1 MLQHWG
7 AQYRTTPY
15 NGSPAAGLTFSS
27 LRVQQGGVEFQQL
40 WQLARAGCEQILN
53 WHQSPN
59 QLTGKAMTKHI
70 VDHYTMIYRLASNPG
85 RNVPGLVKGG
95 GNEAVAGKDDQ
106 STQVLVLYYLLREM
120 LKNHLESRVRPRFA
134 GKTGMDILHVY
145 DDQWKKFVVGLDL
158 LSVVFRYLHN
168 HWNKQGIPAGH
179 ITTSTKPL
187 GLTLWADY
195 IVTALKGPL
204 ESELLACIRQDRERS
219 ADSVADGRATSLVR
233 SVVATFGLV
242 GNNDPRRMMLLAEVF
257 DNQYT
262 RDTERYYNGKAVE
275 ALQQGSV
282 MEYVA
287 AALSWTKEEMAR
299 VERYSTEKSNA
310 PSSIRKTLLICLV
323 ETRVEA
329 LFQPVSA
336 MLLTLS
342 PAAMSDL
349 GMLYRLIQ
357 PSEST
362 VTQLASLIKQRV
374 IEDGLNTVAACA
386 ANGEQGSE
394 FILSVLELHRKY
406 RKLIDEWFGSNK
418 AILTALREGCE
429 SFINN
434 NPQHKSDMCAEFL
447 ARHANTLLRP
457 SQTRDDDLDAGLK
470 EIVEIFDFFT
480 DRDVFQSTY
489 AHLLCQRLIQ
499 ANMREEWEDR
509 AISAFREKCGRDVT
523 YHWERML
530 ADATS
535 TRRDNRDKYVLYL
548 ADSAADQTAPQEF
561 IQAASTIEFLPLI
574 VTSAWW
580 PLKPDLMPSSSSSVV
595 GFLQKQFEAFYKTL
609 QGGRTLSW
617 MQHLSS
623 GVVEARVNPS
633 TPAPLTCTVSS
644 LQWELLNLFNA
655 PTSTTV
661 TFQAFKAAT
670 GSLDVAALQRAVFA
684 FLRVKLLT
692 LENAAERDV
701 EKQSY
706 SLNAAFTSTQRRI
719 NFLSQVTSDNAMQRT
734 TTGEDLPP
742 ASGAVGQAVAQQVLT
757 ERRFAVQAA
766 IVRVMKSRRTAT
778 YAELFAEVEG
788 MLRKTAFAV
797 TAPDLKANLEALIE
811 KDFVERSAKDAN
823 VFVYLT

>member
-1 MLQHWG
+1 MQRYG
-7 AQYRTTPY
+7 TPY
-15 NGSPAAGLTFSS
+15 NGSPAAGPVVSS

-40 WQLARAGCEQILN
+40 WQLARSGCEQILN
-53 WHQSPN
+53 WHQLTH
-59 QLTGKAMTKHI
+59 QLSGKAMTKHI

-95 GNEAVAGKDDQ
+95 GNEAVAGKDEQ

-120 LKNHLESRVRPRFA
+120 LKSHLETRVRPRFA
-134 GKTGMDILHVY
+134 GKTGMDILRTY
-145 DDQWKKFVVGLDL
+145 EDQWKKFVVGLDL

-187 GLTLWADY
+187 GLTLWSDY
-195 IVTALKGPL
+195 VVAPLKGPL
-204 ESELLACIRQDRERS
+204 ENELLACIREDRERS
-219 ADSVADGRATSLVR
+219 ADSVVDGRATSLVR
-233 SVVATFGLV
+233 SVVATFGMIS
-242 GNNDPRRMMLLAEVF
+242 NNDPRRMVFLSEVF
-257 DNQYT
+257 DNPYT
-262 RDTERYYNGKAVE
+262 RDTDRHYNSKAAE
-275 ALQQGSV
+275 ALQQGTV

-287 AALSWTKEEMAR
+287 AALSWTKDEVSR
-299 VERYSTEKSNA
+299 VERYSTEKSAA
-310 PSSIRKTLLICLV
+310 PSNIRKTLLTCLV
-323 ETRVEA
+323 ESRVEA
-329 LFQPVSA
+329 LFQPVGG
-336 MLLTLS
+336 MLLALT
-342 PAAMSDL
+342 PAAMHDL
-349 GMLYRLIQ
+349 GMLFHLIQ
-357 PSEST
+357 SSEPT
-362 VTQLASLIKQRV
+362 VLQLASLIKQRV

-386 ANGEQGSE
+386 ANGDQGAE

-406 RKLIDEWFGSNK
+406 RLLIEERFDSNK
-418 AILTALREGCE
+418 AILTALRDGCE

-434 NPQHKSDMCAEFL
+434 NPHHKSDMCAEFL

-457 SQTRDDDLDAGLK
+457 SQTRDDDLELGLK
-470 EIVEIFDFFT
+470 EIVEIFDFFA

-499 ANMREEWEDR
+499 GNMREEWEDR

-530 ADATS
+530 ADATT
-535 TRRDNRDKYVLYL
+535 TRRENRDKFVQFV
-548 ADSAADQTAPQEF
+548 ADPSEQALCSAPQD
-561 IQAASTIEFLPLI
+561 IMQAASIIEFQPLV

-580 PLKPDLMPSSSSSVV
+580 PLKPDPMPSSSVSVV
-595 GFLQKQFEAFYKTL
+595 GFLQKQFEGFYKKF

-617 MQHLSS
+617 MQNLSS

-633 TPAPLTCTVSS
+633 APAPLTCTISS
-644 LQWELLNLFNA
+644 LQWELLNLLNS

-661 TFQAFKAAT
+661 TFQAFKSAT
-670 GSLDVAALQRAVFA
+670 GSADVAALQRAVFA
-684 FLRVKLLT
+684 FLRVKMLT
-692 LENAAERDV
+692 LENPAERDV

-706 SLNAAFTSTQRRI
+706 VLNATFTSAQRRI
-719 NFLSQVTSDNAMQRT
+719 NFIAQLASDNAMQRT
-734 TTGEDLPP
+734 TTNDDLPP
-742 ASGAVGQAVAQQVLT
+742 TVVAAHGAQQVMT

-811 KDFVERSAKDAN
+811 KDFVERSASDAN